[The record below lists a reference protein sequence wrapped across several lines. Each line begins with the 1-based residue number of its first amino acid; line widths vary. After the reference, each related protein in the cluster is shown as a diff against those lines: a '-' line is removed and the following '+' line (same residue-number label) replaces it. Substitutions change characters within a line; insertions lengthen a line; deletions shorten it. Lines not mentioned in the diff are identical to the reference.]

1 MGLNSDATGKVEDL
15 EKNEEVKDYFEKA
28 VQNEEAVKF
37 LVDNAVQVEPKEDK
51 EK

>member
-1 MGLNSDATGKVEDL
+1 MGFRLSSFGDSPLGKAYSEDGIRKAL
-15 EKNEEVKDYFEKA
+15 LQEKVG
-28 VQNEEAVKF
+28 KF